1 MIDDINAFVN
11 VDNDIAIC
19 SQATVKNL
27 TSEFLKEKQNS
38 SSEDANVENVDKTLP
53 NKMET
58 IETLVKV
65 REFLTSINGT
75 TDEEFKALT
84 VLEKKVN
91 SSSQHFH
98 QSTLLGYFNVA
109 KK

>member
-1 MIDDINAFVN
+1 M
-11 VDNDIAIC
+11 
-19 SQATVKNL
+19 

-38 SSEDANVENVDKTLP
+38 SSEDSDVENVDKTPP
-53 NKMET
+53 NKTEA
-58 IETLVKV
+58 IEALEKV
-65 REFLTSINGT
+65 REYLTSIEGT

-91 SSSQHFH
+91 SSSQHLH